1 MVKGKKQ
8 SPVER
13 RGDNIIMYFIFV
25 KLYRVSGHHLFL
37 FCLLNIDF
45 FLNIL
50 AFISLNSAQ
59 IRQESRDRV
68 KRNEQA

>member
-8 SPVER
+8 SPAER
-13 RGDNIIMYFIFV
+13 RGDNISMYFIFV

-45 FLNIL
+45 FLKHFSL
-50 AFISLNSAQ
+50 YFI
-59 IRQESRDRV
+59 
-68 KRNEQA
+68 EQCTNKTGKQGQSEEE